1 MRDDDKVPREGEI
14 AIEHVAKELWQIVD
28 KLGRLP
34 SPRPAHCFKDSNLRD
49 PPEIVLDGR
58 APACLHNIKR
68 HRAREAVGLHD
79 APINATVSLL
89 VERVDSVGLAHRPAK
104 AVGVAIRKV
113 AALLPMRKSIPVVL
127 IS

>member
-14 AIEHVAKELWQIVD
+14 AIEQVAKELWQMVD

-34 SPRPAHCFKDSNLRD
+34 SPRLAHCFKDSNLRD
-49 PPEIVLDGR
+49 PAEIVLDGR

-68 HRAREAVGLHD
+68 HRAREAVGL
-79 APINATVSLL
+79 
-89 VERVDSVGLAHRPAK
+89 K

-113 AALLPMRKSIPVVL
+113 AAPLPMRKSIPVAL
-127 IS
+127 IN